1 MSRVKVLV
9 DNQLDSELVTAG
21 KRLVVV
27 DFTAT
32 WCGPCKMISPYFEQ
46 LSSEYK
52 DVIFLKVD
60 VDQCKSTTQSQGV
73 RAMPTF
79 RFFIDRN
86 QVHEFS
92 GADKNQLKSSIERLQ
107 PQLSF
112 ASQGNALGGG
122 GGGGSRQA
130 YLDSLEKKTQEQQA
144 QYQQQYGN
152 TTTSP
157 SIPTSIASSTSSST
171 SSKSRPPARATQP
184 DPIMMKDLIEMGFPQ
199 NRARKAL
206 IIVNNSSSQSAMDWI
221 FENMDSPTID
231 DPLEGDTGESMDTN
245 ANTSTTTTES
255 TTSTSTNNDGTT
267 TTTTTSSTTTTTP
280 YPTTVHNAL
289 CDMCQNQI
297 IGYRYKCKVCPNYDL
312 CQSCKD
318 TGKHNPQHE
327 FVAHEND
334 IENYQM
340 TPEEKAEQKRR
351 LDARIQEIRAKKAEE
366 EAKKEIE
373 REINRRQG
381 GKSTQHALTKWQE
394 DQLKRDQEKDRK
406 EKEADRIAK
415 AKIKAK
421 VEADRL
427 ERASKK
433 SATLNNNNPATTTTT
448 ETKPT
453 PVPVFAPKQNY
464 TESLIQIR
472 LTDGS
477 TIKGTFPLS
486 TKLIDVHTFVS
497 NNTSQHGKFTLS
509 STYPRKIYTNDELKS
524 ISVEDAGLVPNGT
537 LQVQKL

>member
-79 RFFIDRN
+79 KFFIERK

-122 GGGGSRQA
+122 GGGSGNSRQA
-130 YLDSLEKKTQEQQA
+130 YLDNLEKKQQEQQA

-157 SIPTSIASSTSSST
+157 TVPTPITSSS
-171 SSKSRPPARATQP
+171 SSTATKSRPPARATQP
-184 DPIMMKDLIEMGFPQ
+184 DPIMMKDLIDMGFPE
-199 NRARKAL
+199 NRCRKAL
-206 IIVNNSSSQSAMDWI
+206 IMVNNSSSQSAMDWI

-231 DPLEGDTGESMDTN
+231 DPLEGDTGATTTKSE
-245 ANTSTTTTES
+245 STTTTTPS
-255 TTSTSTNNDGTT
+255 TTNTDGSTTTTTT
-267 TTTTTSSTTTTTP
+267 TTTTTSEQKE

-312 CQSCKD
+312 CQTCKD
-318 TGKHNPQHE
+318 TNKHNPEHE

-340 TPEEKAEQKRR
+340 TPEEKAEQKKR
-351 LDARIQEIRAKKAEE
+351 LEARIQEIRVKKAEE

-381 GKSTQHALTKWQE
+381 GKSTQQALTKWQE
-394 DQLKRDQEKDRK
+394 DQLKREQEKDRK

-427 ERASKK
+427 ERAAKK
-433 SATLNNNNPATTTTT
+433 NATLNNNVATTTTT
-448 ETKPT
+448 TTTTPT
-453 PVPVFAPKQNY
+453 PVPVYVPKQNY

-472 LTDGS
+472 LTDGT

-486 TKLIDVHTFVS
+486 TKLIDVHTFIS

-524 ISVEDAGLVPNGT
+524 ISVQDAGLVPNGT

>member
-9 DNQLDSELVTAG
+9 DNQLDSELVTAD

-79 RFFIDRN
+79 KFFIERR

-122 GGGGSRQA
+122 SGSSRQA
-130 YLDSLEKKTQEQQA
+130 YLDNLEKKQQEQQA

-157 SIPTSIASSTSSST
+157 NVPTSSSSTTSSTGT
-171 SSKSRPPARATQP
+171 SSKRGPPARATQP
-184 DPIMMKDLIEMGFPQ
+184 DPIMMKDLIEMGFPE

-206 IIVNNSSSQSAMDWI
+206 IMVNNSSSQSAMDWI

-231 DPLEGDTGESMDTN
+231 DPLEGDTGSSTI
-245 ANTSTTTTES
+245 STTTSEP
-255 TTSTSTNNDGTT
+255 TTTTTTPTNNDGTT
-267 TTTTTSSTTTTTP
+267 TTSTTTTSSETTTE

-312 CQSCKD
+312 CQKCKD
-318 TGKHNPQHE
+318 TGKHNPEHE
-327 FVAHEND
+327 FVAHEKD

-381 GKSTQHALTKWQE
+381 GKSTQQALSKWQE
-394 DQLKRDQEKDRK
+394 DQLKREQEKDRK

-427 ERASKK
+427 ERAAKK
-433 SATLNNNNPATTTTT
+433 NATLNNNVAT
-448 ETKPT
+448 ETKPAPAPA
-453 PVPVFAPKQNY
+453 PVYVPKQNY

-486 TKLIDVHTFVS
+486 TKLIDVHTFIS

>member
-79 RFFIDRN
+79 KFFIERK

-92 GADKNQLKSSIERLQ
+92 GADKNQLKGSIERLQ

-122 GGGGSRQA
+122 GSGGGNSRQA
-130 YLDSLEKKTQEQQA
+130 YLDNLEKKQQEQQA

-157 SIPTSIASSTSSST
+157 TVPTSITSSSS
-171 SSKSRPPARATQP
+171 SSKSRPPVRATQP
-184 DPIMMKDLIEMGFPQ
+184 DPIMMKDLIDMGFPE
-199 NRARKAL
+199 NRCRKAL
-206 IIVNNSSSQSAMDWI
+206 IMVNNSSSQTAMDWI

-231 DPLEGDTGESMDTN
+231 DPLEGDTGATSE
-245 ANTSTTTTES
+245 STTTS
-255 TTSTSTNNDGTT
+255 TPSTDADDTTTAATTTTT
-267 TTTTTSSTTTTTP
+267 TTTTTSSEQKE

-312 CQSCKD
+312 CQTCKD
-318 TGKHNPQHE
+318 TNKHNPQHE
-327 FVAHEND
+327 FVAHEKD

-351 LDARIQEIRAKKAEE
+351 LEARIQEIRVKKAEE

-381 GKSTQHALTKWQE
+381 GKSTQQALTKWQE
-394 DQLKRDQEKDRK
+394 DQLKREQEKDRK

-427 ERASKK
+427 ERAAKK
-433 SATLNNNNPATTTTT
+433 NATLNNNVATT

-453 PVPVFAPKQNY
+453 PTPVPVYVPKQNY

-472 LTDGS
+472 LTDGT

-486 TKLIDVHTFVS
+486 TKLIDVHTFIS

>member
-79 RFFIDRN
+79 KFFIERK

-107 PQLSF
+107 PQISF

-122 GGGGSRQA
+122 SGNSRQD
-130 YLDSLEKKTQEQQA
+130 YLDNLEKKQQEQQA

-157 SIPTSIASSTSSST
+157 TVPTSITSSLT
-171 SSKSRPPARATQP
+171 ATSKSRPPARATQP
-184 DPIMMKDLIEMGFPQ
+184 DPIMMKDLIDMGFPE
-199 NRARKAL
+199 NRCRKAL
-206 IIVNNSSSQSAMDWI
+206 IMVNNSSSQSAMDWI

-231 DPLEGDTGESMDTN
+231 DPLEGDTG
-245 ANTSTTTTES
+245 ATTTTATTTNTESES
-255 TTSTSTNNDGTT
+255 TTPST
-267 TTTTTSSTTTTTP
+267 TTTTTSSEQKE

-289 CDMCQNQI
+289 CDICQNQI

-312 CQSCKD
+312 CQTCKD
-318 TGKHNPQHE
+318 TNKHNPEHE

-340 TPEEKAEQKRR
+340 TPEEKAEQKKR
-351 LDARIQEIRAKKAEE
+351 LEARIQEIRVKKAEE

-381 GKSTQHALTKWQE
+381 GKSTQQALTKWQE
-394 DQLKRDQEKDRK
+394 DQLKREQEKDRK

-427 ERASKK
+427 ERAAKK
-433 SATLNNNNPATTTTT
+433 NATLTNNVT
-448 ETKPT
+448 ETTKPTPT
-453 PVPVFAPKQNY
+453 PVPVYVPKQNY

-472 LTDGS
+472 LTDGT

-486 TKLIDVHTFVS
+486 TKLIDVHTFIS

-524 ISVEDAGLVPNGT
+524 VSVEDAGLVPNGT

>member
-79 RFFIDRN
+79 KFFIERK

-122 GGGGSRQA
+122 GGSSRQA
-130 YLDSLEKKTQEQQA
+130 YLDSLEKKQQEQQA

-157 SIPTSIASSTSSST
+157 TVPTSITSSSTSTGT

-184 DPIMMKDLIEMGFPQ
+184 DPIMMKDLIEMGFPE

-231 DPLEGDTGESMDTN
+231 DPLEGDTG
-245 ANTSTTTTES
+245 APAKTTTSES
-255 TTSTSTNNDGTT
+255 TT
-267 TTTTTSSTTTTTP
+267 TTTTTSSTTSSTTNNDNTSTTTTSSETTTE

-312 CQSCKD
+312 CQQCKD
-318 TGKHNPQHE
+318 TGKHNPEHE
-327 FVAHEND
+327 FVAHEKD

-351 LDARIQEIRAKKAEE
+351 LDARIQEIRVKKAEE
-366 EAKKEIE
+366 EAKREIE

-381 GKSTQHALTKWQE
+381 GKSTQQALTKWQE
-394 DQLKRDQEKDRK
+394 DQLKREQEKDRK

-427 ERASKK
+427 ERAAKK
-433 SATLNNNNPATTTTT
+433 NATLNNNVVT

-453 PVPVFAPKQNY
+453 PTPTPTPVYVPKQNY

-486 TKLIDVHTFVS
+486 TKLIDVHTFIS

-509 STYPRKIYTNDELKS
+509 STYPRKIYSNDELKS